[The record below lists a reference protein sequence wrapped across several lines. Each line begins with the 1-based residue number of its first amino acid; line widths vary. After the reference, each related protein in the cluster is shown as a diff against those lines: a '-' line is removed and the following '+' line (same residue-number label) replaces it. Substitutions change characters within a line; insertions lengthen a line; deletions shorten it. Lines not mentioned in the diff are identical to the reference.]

1 MADHKELNE
10 QELEL
15 VIGGA
20 FHYNTLPDGSMTCRV
35 DGAGTYHCTDN
46 AKQKMS
52 VYFLQHPD
60 STLEEAINYAL
71 DNHYFWL

>member
-52 VYFLQHPD
+52 VYFLQNPD
-60 STLEEAINYAL
+60 CTLEEAINYAL
-71 DNHYFWL
+71 ENHYFWN